1 MKKENAYADDECG
14 CIRYMVIQNV
24 WYCMESTARYC
35 FPLLC
40 WCGIACLSNAALP
53 VLTTILPKVV
63 IEKITAGS
71 SLAELV
77 TAICA
82 FMGGIALLSGTG
94 KFFTKFIY
102 HEKFRMVSFY
112 LRSLALKGLTTDYVN
127 QENGAFRRL
136 LTEGFSCCNGNY
148 SPLTMIYDVLI
159 ALCTSILGLSVFW
172 AILSRLDFWVIFFL
186 AATTAGGYFLNER
199 VTKWMGENSRER
211 IGYEQRLNYINTVS
225 GEIRSAKD
233 IRLYGMACWFSNLY
247 RDNMGGIAGWYRRLT
262 KRLFGVAACDGLLAL
277 LGESA
282 VYIYL
287 LYLAWNGQIT
297 VADFVL
303 YFGVAAGFSSWLG
316 NIFSQ
321 VSQLNR
327 LSLKINY
334 FRSCL
339 EYPEGFR
346 REGGREIC
354 GKDRPGTIELKNV
367 SFRYEGAQKNAL
379 SDINLKISPGEHLA
393 VVGLNGAGKTT
404 LVKLICGLTDPTQ
417 GQVLYDGVDIRE
429 YDRTQY
435 YRLFSAVFQ
444 QFSLL
449 PVTIEE
455 IVSQVQTEQTDHARV
470 QSCLETAGLWD
481 KVKELPKGVDSQ
493 FGKTVYDDGIDFSG
507 GEVQKLLLA
516 RALYRAA
523 SILLLDEPTAALD
536 PIAESALYEN
546 YNEISGGK
554 TSVFISHRL
563 ASTSFC
569 DRIILL
575 ENGEIREEGTH
586 ERLLERE
593 GKYYHLF
600 EMQAKYYREKKVGEE
615 AEE

>member
-1 MKKENAYADDECG
+1 M
-14 CIRYMVIQNV
+14 
-24 WYCMESTARYC
+24 
-35 FPLLC
+35 L
-40 WCGIACLSNAALP
+40 
-53 VLTTILPKVV
+53 
-63 IEKITAGS
+63 
-71 SLAELV
+71 
-77 TAICA
+77 
-82 FMGGIALLSGTG
+82 
-94 KFFTKFIY
+94 
-102 HEKFRMVSFY
+102 
-112 LRSLALKGLTTDYVN
+112 
-127 QENGAFRRL
+127 
-136 LTEGFSCCNGNY
+136 
-148 SPLTMIYDVLI
+148 
-159 ALCTSILGLSVFW
+159 
-172 AILSRLDFWVIFFL
+172 
-186 AATTAGGYFLNER
+186 
-199 VTKWMGENSRER
+199 
-211 IGYEQRLNYINTVS
+211 
-225 GEIRSAKD
+225 
-233 IRLYGMACWFSNLY
+233 
-247 RDNMGGIAGWYRRLT
+247 
-262 KRLFGVAACDGLLAL
+262 
-277 LGESA
+277 
-282 VYIYL
+282 
-287 LYLAWNGQIT
+287 
-297 VADFVL
+297 
-303 YFGVAAGFSSWLG
+303 
-316 NIFSQ
+316 
-321 VSQLNR
+321 
-327 LSLKINY
+327 
-334 FRSCL
+334 FRS
-339 EYPEGFR
+339 
-346 REGGREIC
+346 
-354 GKDRPGTIELKNV
+354 
-367 SFRYEGAQKNAL
+367 
-379 SDINLKISPGEHLA
+379 SPGEHLA

-481 KVKELPKGVDSQ
+481 KVKELPKGADSQ